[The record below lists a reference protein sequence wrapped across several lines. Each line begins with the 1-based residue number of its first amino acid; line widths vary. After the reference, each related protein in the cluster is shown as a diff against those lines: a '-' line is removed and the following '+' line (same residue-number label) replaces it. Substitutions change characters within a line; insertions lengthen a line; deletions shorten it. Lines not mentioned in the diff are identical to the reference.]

1 MANWARILQLTA
13 PSHETYVQG
22 SKFKVQ
28 GSFDVGCWVLG
39 VGCWVLG
46 VGCWVLD
53 VGCWMLGV
61 GCWMLDVGCWMLDVG
76 CWMLDV
82 GCWVLDVP
90 VSFEVRSSPSVSATN
105 RIYLNCRHLR
115 RVH

>member
-1 MANWARILQLTA
+1 MALSCAFLHSAFFLLPSPPCGLGWPYLEIANSRWQMANWASILQLTA
-13 PSHETYVQG
+13 PSHGTYVQG

-28 GSFDVGCWVLG
+28 GSFDVGCWM
-39 VGCWVLG
+39 LG

-53 VGCWMLGV
+53 VP
-61 GCWMLDVGCWMLDVG
+61 
-76 CWMLDV
+76 
-82 GCWVLDVP
+82 VP
-90 VSFEVRSSPSVSATN
+90 SEVRSWPSVSATN